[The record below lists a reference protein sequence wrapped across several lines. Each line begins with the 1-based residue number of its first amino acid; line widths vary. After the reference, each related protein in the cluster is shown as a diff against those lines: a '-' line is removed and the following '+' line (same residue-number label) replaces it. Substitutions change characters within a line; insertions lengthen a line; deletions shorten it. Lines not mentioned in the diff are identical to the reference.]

1 MPFIKLLDPQV
12 IARLAAGEVIE
23 RPASVVK
30 ELVENSLDAG
40 ATQISVEIAGGGL
53 ELIRISDN
61 GCGIPADALEL
72 AFQRHATSKITK
84 FEDMFSLHSLGFRGE
99 ALPSIAAVADVEVT
113 SCQAGTATGGHLRI
127 EDGIEFKSGTIGRS
141 PGTTISAVRLFQ
153 SVPARLKFL
162 KSRAT
167 EAAHIAAVISQYA
180 LAYPEVKFSLVTD
193 GKNSLTTPGSGKLSD
208 AIIQVYGLE
217 VARNMLDIGEQGYVS
232 GAPIK
237 VSGMVSA
244 PAISRSTGNY
254 ISLFVNRR
262 WITSRRLIY
271 AVEEAYH
278 GLLMTGKHPIAV
290 VNIEVAPAD
299 VDVNIHPTKSEV
311 KFKDESAV
319 FSAVQRA
326 IRQALVQMSPVSAV
340 AEVAATPYQT
350 TSQSQLFTPS
360 HSRGTRSP
368 AYPKQEPSQTESQRL
383 ATPKTTLPALRLL
396 GQIRNS
402 YIVAEGPDGLYLID
416 QHAAHERILF
426 EKLSREK
433 TLGKLEVQALLTP
446 EPFDVTPAQASM
458 LASHLDDLAQM
469 GFLLEEFGANTYL
482 ARTVPA
488 LLSGKDWKAMLTELL
503 ETAGKE
509 RSQFM
514 ERLTALAACHSAVR
528 FGQTLGED
536 EMRELLRQLE
546 QVELPN
552 SCPHGR
558 PTLICLTHEQLGKE
572 FKRV

>member
-1 MPFIKLLDPQV
+1 MPIQLLDPQV
-12 IARLAAGEVIE
+12 ISRIAAGEVIE

-61 GCGIPADALEL
+61 GCGIAASDLEM
-72 AFQRHATSKITK
+72 AFQRHATSKITR

-99 ALPSIAAVADVEVT
+99 ALPSIAAVAEVEVT
-113 SCQAGTATGGHLRI
+113 SCQEGNPSGGRLHMR
-127 EDGIEFKSGTIGRS
+127 DGKTFKKGALGRS
-141 PGTTISAVRLFQ
+141 SGTTISAVRLFQ

-162 KSRAT
+162 KSRPT

-180 LAYPEVKFSLVTD
+180 LDYPEVKFSLVMD
-193 GKNSLTTPGSGKLSD
+193 GKASLTTPGNGKLSD

-217 VARNMLDIGEQGYVS
+217 VARNMLDIGEQEWNTD
-232 GAPIK
+232 AAIK
-237 VSGMVSA
+237 VGGMVSG
-244 PAISRSTGNY
+244 PVLSRSTSNY

-262 WITSRRLIY
+262 WINSRRLSWAI
-271 AVEEAYH
+271 EEAYH
-278 GLLMTGKHPIAV
+278 GLLMTGKHPIAII
-290 VNIEVAPAD
+290 NIEVAPAD
-299 VDVNIHPTKSEV
+299 IDVNIHPTKSEV

-319 FSAVQRA
+319 YGAVQRA
-326 IRQALVQMSPVSAV
+326 VRQTLVSMTPVSSI
-340 AEVAATPYQT
+340 AEVAVAPYEATKQPPLFSPHHAGGAGT
-350 TSQSQLFTPS
+350 TSYSKPESSQS
-360 HSRGTRSP
+360 
-368 AYPKQEPSQTESQRL
+368 EPQRL

-426 EKLSREK
+426 EKLGAEK
-433 TLGKLEVQALLTP
+433 ILGKLEVQALLSP
-446 EPFDVTPAQASM
+446 LSFEVSPAHAGV
-458 LASHLDDLAQM
+458 LAEHLDDLAEM
-469 GFLLEEFGANTYL
+469 GFLLEAFGANTYL

-488 LLSGKDWKAMLTELL
+488 LLAEKDWKAMLSELL
-503 ETAGKE
+503 ESVGRE
-509 RSQFM
+509 QSQFM
-514 ERLTALAACHSAVR
+514 ERLMALTACHSAVR

>member
-1 MPFIKLLDPQV
+1 M
-12 IARLAAGEVIE
+12 
-23 RPASVVK
+23 
-30 ELVENSLDAG
+30 
-40 ATQISVEIAGGGL
+40 
-53 ELIRISDN
+53 
-61 GCGIPADALEL
+61 
-72 AFQRHATSKITK
+72 
-84 FEDMFSLHSLGFRGE
+84 
-99 ALPSIAAVADVEVT
+99 
-113 SCQAGTATGGHLRI
+113 
-127 EDGIEFKSGTIGRS
+127 
-141 PGTTISAVRLFQ
+141 FQ

-162 KSRAT
+162 KSRPT
-167 EAAHIAAVISQYA
+167 EAGPYRAVISQYA
-180 LAYPEVKFSLVTD
+180 LAYPEVKFSLVMD
-193 GKNSLTTPGSGKLSD
+193 GKASLTTPGSGKLSD

-217 VARNMLDIGEQGYVS
+217 VARNMLDIGEQGYNT
-232 GAPIK
+232 GAAIK
-237 VSGMVSA
+237 VSGMVSG
-244 PAISRSTGNY
+244 PALSRSSGNY

-262 WITSRRLIY
+262 WITNRRLAY

-290 VNIEVAPAD
+290 INIEVAPAD

-319 FSAVQRA
+319 FGAVQRA
-326 IRQALVQMSPVSAV
+326 VRQALVSMTPVTSI
-340 AEVAATPYQT
+340 AEVAVAPYQAT
-350 TSQSQLFTPS
+350 KQAPLFSPHHASGVRTSFYAKPEGSQS
-360 HSRGTRSP
+360 
-368 AYPKQEPSQTESQRL
+368 EPQRL
-383 ATPKTTLPALRLL
+383 ATPKSTLPALRLL

-426 EKLSREK
+426 EKLSQEK
-433 TLGKLEVQALLTP
+433 TLGNLEVQALLTP
-446 EPFDVTPAQASM
+446 EPFDVTPAQASV
-458 LASHLDDLAQM
+458 LSGHLDDLSQM

-488 LLSGKDWKAMLTELL
+488 MLADKNWKAMLSELL
-503 ETAGKE
+503 ESADKE

-514 ERLTALAACHSAVR
+514 ERLMALTACHSAVR

>member
-1 MPFIKLLDPQV
+1 MAIQVLDPQV
-12 IARLAAGEVIE
+12 ISRIAAGEVIE

-53 ELIRISDN
+53 DLIRVSDN
-61 GCGIPADALEL
+61 GCGIARGELEL
-72 AFQRHATSKITK
+72 AFQRHATSKLTR

-99 ALPSIAAVADVEVT
+99 ALPSIAAVADVEIT
-113 SCQAGTATGGHLRI
+113 SCPAGSDSGGFLKM
-127 EDGIEFKSGTIGRS
+127 EEGTKSRSGALGRS
-141 PGTTISAVRLFQ
+141 PGTTVSAVRLFQ

-162 KSRAT
+162 KSRPT
-167 EAAHIAAVISQYA
+167 EASHIAAVISQYA
-180 LAYPEVKFSLVTD
+180 LAYPEVMFSLSMD
-193 GKNSLTTPGSGKLSD
+193 GKVSLTTPGSGELLD

-217 VARNMLDIGEQGYVS
+217 VARNMLDIGEQGWNTETS
-232 GAPIK
+232 IR
-237 VSGMVSA
+237 VSGMVSS
-244 PAISRSTGNY
+244 PSLSRSTGNY

-262 WITSRRLIY
+262 WITSRRLSW

-290 VNIEVAPAD
+290 INIEVAPVD

-311 KFKDESAV
+311 KLKDESAV
-319 FSAVQRA
+319 YGAVQRA
-326 IRQALVQMSPVSAV
+326 VRQALVQMTPVSSI
-340 AEVAATPYQT
+340 AEVAVTPYQAT
-350 TSQSQLFTPS
+350 KQTLLFPAHSASGARPS
-360 HSRGTRSP
+360 LSTKP
-368 AYPKQEPSQTESQRL
+368 EPSQVEPQRL

-433 TLGKLEVQALLTP
+433 TLNKLDVQALLTP
-446 EPFDVTPAQASM
+446 EPFDITPAQASA
-458 LASHLDDLAQM
+458 LAVHLDELAQM
-469 GFLLEEFGANTYL
+469 GFSLEPFGTNSVL

-488 LLSGKDWKAMLTELL
+488 LLAEKDWKAMLSELL
-503 ETAGKE
+503 ESAGKE

-514 ERLTALAACHSAVR
+514 ERLMALTACHSAVR

-536 EMRELLRQLE
+536 EMRSLLRQLE

-558 PTLICLTHEQLGKE
+558 PTLVCLTHDQLAKE

>member
-1 MPFIKLLDPQV
+1 MPIQLLDSQV
-12 IARLAAGEVIE
+12 ISRIAAGEVIE

-61 GCGIPADALEL
+61 GCGIATCDLEM
-72 AFQRHATSKITK
+72 AFQRHTTSKITR

-99 ALPSIAAVADVEVT
+99 ALPSIAAVAEVEVT
-113 SCQAGTATGGHLRI
+113 SCQEGSPSGGRLQLQ
-127 EDGIEFKSGTIGRS
+127 DGKTLKKGALGRS
-141 PGTTISAVRLFQ
+141 QGTTISAVRLFQ

-162 KSRAT
+162 KSRPT
-167 EAAHIAAVISQYA
+167 EAAHIASVISQYA

-208 AIIQVYGLE
+208 AVIQVYGLE
-217 VARNMLDIGEQGYVS
+217 VARNMIDIGEQGWTADS
-232 GAPIK
+232 SIK
-237 VSGMVSA
+237 VHGMVSG
-244 PAISRSTGNY
+244 PALSRSTSSY
-254 ISLFVNRR
+254 LSLFVNRR
-262 WITSRRLIY
+262 WITNRRLAW

-290 VNIEVAPAD
+290 INIEVAPAD

-319 FSAVQRA
+319 YGAVQRTV
-326 IRQALVQMSPVSAV
+326 RQALVSMTPVSSI
-340 AEVAATPYQT
+340 AEVAVTPYQAT
-350 TSQSQLFTPS
+350 KQTQLFTPS
-360 HSRGTRSP
+360 HAGGARP
-368 AYPKQEPSQTESQRL
+368 ASYTKPEPSQAEPQRL

-433 TLGKLEVQALLTP
+433 TLNKLDVQALLTP
-446 EPFDVTPAQASM
+446 ESFEVTPAQSSV
-458 LASHLDDLAQM
+458 LAAHLDDLAEM
-469 GFLLEEFGANTYL
+469 GFLLEAFGANTYL

-488 LLSGKDWKAMLTELL
+488 LLTDKNWKAMLLELL

-509 RSQFM
+509 RSAFM
-514 ERLTALAACHSAVR
+514 ERLMALAACHSAVR

-558 PTLICLTHEQLGKE
+558 PTLICLTHDQLGKE

>member
-1 MPFIKLLDPQV
+1 MPIQLLDPQV
-12 IARLAAGEVIE
+12 ISRIAAGEVIE

-61 GCGIPADALEL
+61 GCGMAASDLEL
-72 AFQRHATSKITK
+72 AFQRHATSKITR

-99 ALPSIAAVADVEVT
+99 ALPSIAAVAEVEI
-113 SCQAGTATGGHLRI
+113 SSSPAGGNT
-127 EDGIEFKSGTIGRS
+127 DGFLKLENGKIVKEGKLGRQT
-141 PGTTISAVRLFQ
+141 GTTISAVRLFQ

-162 KSRAT
+162 KSRPT
-167 EAAHIAAVISQYA
+167 EAAHIANVISQYA
-180 LAYPEVKFSLVTD
+180 LAYAEVKFSLVMD
-193 GKNSLTTPGSGKLSD
+193 GKASLTTPGSGKLSD

-217 VARNMLDIGEQGYVS
+217 VARNMLDIGEQGWN
-232 GAPIK
+232 ADAAIK
-237 VSGMVSA
+237 VSGMASS
-244 PAISRSTGNY
+244 PAITRSTGNY

-262 WITSRRLIY
+262 WITSRRLSY

-278 GLLMTGKHPIAV
+278 GLLMTGNHPIAV
-290 VNIEVAPAD
+290 INIEVAPQD
-299 VDVNIHPTKSEV
+299 MDVNIHPTKSEV

-319 FSAVQRA
+319 FGAVQRA
-326 IRQALVQMSPVSAV
+326 VRQALVSMTPVSSI
-340 AEVAATPYQT
+340 AEVAITPYQT
-350 TSQSQLFTPS
+350 TKQTPLFTPT
-360 HSRGTRSP
+360 HTRRAEP
-368 AYPKQEPSQTESQRL
+368 AAYTRPETSQTESQRL

-433 TLGKLEVQALLTP
+433 ALGKLEVQALLTP
-446 EPFDVTPAQASM
+446 EPFDVTPTQASV
-458 LASHLDDLAQM
+458 LAAHLDKLAET
-469 GFLLEEFGANTYL
+469 GFLLEAFGTSTYL

-488 LLSGKDWKAMLTELL
+488 MLADKNWKAMLGELL
-503 ETAGKE
+503 ESACNE

-514 ERLTALAACHSAVR
+514 EKLTALTACHSAVR

-558 PTLICLTHEQLGKE
+558 PTLICLTHEQLGRE

>member
-1 MPFIKLLDPQV
+1 MPIQLLDPQV
-12 IARLAAGEVIE
+12 ISRIAAGEVIE

-30 ELVENSLDAG
+30 ELVENALDAG
-40 ATQISVEIAGGGL
+40 ATQISVEIQGGGL
-53 ELIRISDN
+53 ELIRVSDN
-61 GCGIPADALEL
+61 GCGIPPADLEL
-72 AFQRHATSKITK
+72 AFQRHATSKIMR

-99 ALPSIAAVADVEVT
+99 ALPSIAAVAEVEIT
-113 SCQAGTATGGHLRI
+113 SCPANATEGGRLHMR
-127 EDGIEFKSGTIGRS
+127 DGKTLKKSALGRA

-162 KSRAT
+162 KSRPT
-167 EAAHIAAVISQYA
+167 EAAHIANVISQYA
-180 LAYPEVKFSLVTD
+180 LAYPEVKFSLVMD
-193 GKNSLTTPGSGKLSD
+193 SKSSLTTPGSGKLSD

-217 VARNMLDIGEQGYVS
+217 VARNMLDIGGQGWN
-232 GAPIK
+232 ADAAIK
-237 VSGMVSA
+237 VSGMVSS

-254 ISLFVNRR
+254 VSLFVNRR
-262 WITSRRLIY
+262 WITSRRLTY

-290 VNIEVAPAD
+290 INIEVAPTD

-319 FSAVQRA
+319 FGAVQRA
-326 IRQALVQMSPVSAV
+326 VRQALVNMTPVSSI
-340 AEVAATPYQT
+340 AEVSAPYQT
-350 TSQSQLFTPS
+350 TKQSALFS
-360 HSRGTRSP
+360 HHPPTTRQP
-368 AYPKQEPSQTESQRL
+368 VAEPLKSSASSETQPL
-383 ATPKTTLPALRLL
+383 ATPKVTLPALRLL

-433 TLGKLEVQALLTP
+433 TLDKLEVQALLSP
-446 EPFDVTPAQASM
+446 EPFDVTPAQASI
-458 LASHLDDLAQM
+458 LAQHVDDLAEM
-469 GFLLEEFGANTYL
+469 GFLLESFGTSTYL

-488 LLSGKDWKAMLTELL
+488 MLADKNWKAMLSELL
-503 ETAGKE
+503 ESGDRE

-514 ERLTALAACHSAVR
+514 ERLMALTACHSAVR

-536 EMRELLRQLE
+536 EMREMLRQLE
-546 QVELPN
+546 QVDLPN

-572 FKRV
+572 FKRS